1 VTHSDNRVDRGICL
15 VGFMGAGKTSVGQL
29 LAQQLGWHFVDL
41 DNVVEAR
48 ENRRIAEIF
57 RDGGESAFR
66 QSESSALQQVL
77 SRIDAEPLV
86 LALGGGAF
94 VQMENAKALQ
104 EAGLP
109 VVFLD
114 ATIEELHR
122 RCAPSGDQ
130 RPLFQDQERFR
141 KLYEERYSSYMSAD
155 LRVETDG
162 QTVEQVAS
170 QVARRLGLRRI

>member
-1 VTHSDNRVDRGICL
+1 VYRGICL

-29 LAQQLGWHFVDL
+29 LAQQLGWQFVDL

-48 ENRRIAEIF
+48 ENRKIAEIF

-66 QSESSALQQVL
+66 QSERSALQQVL

-94 VQMENAKALQ
+94 VQVENAKALR

-109 VVFLD
+109 IVFLD
-114 ATIEELHR
+114 ATVEELHR

-141 KLYEERYSSYMSAD
+141 KLYEERHSSYMNAD
-155 LRVETDG
+155 LRVETEG
-162 QTVEQVAS
+162 RTVEQVAS
-170 QVARRLGLRRI
+170 KVARRLGLRRT

>member
-1 VTHSDNRVDRGICL
+1 VTHSNNRGDRGVCL
-15 VGFMGAGKTSVGQL
+15 VGFMGAGKTSVGLVLAQL
-29 LAQQLGWHFVDL
+29 LGWRFTDL
-41 DNVVEAR
+41 DDVVEAR
-48 ENRRIAEIF
+48 EHRRIAEIF
-57 RDGGESAFR
+57 RDSGESAFR
-66 QSESSALQQVL
+66 QAERSALQQIL

-94 VQMENAKALQ
+94 VQTENAKALRQ
-104 EAGLP
+104 AGMP

-114 ATIEELHR
+114 ATVEELHR

-141 KLYEERYSSYMSAD
+141 KLYEERHSSYMNAD

-162 QTVEQVAS
+162 RTVEQVAS
-170 QVARRLGLRRI
+170 EVALRLGLRRI